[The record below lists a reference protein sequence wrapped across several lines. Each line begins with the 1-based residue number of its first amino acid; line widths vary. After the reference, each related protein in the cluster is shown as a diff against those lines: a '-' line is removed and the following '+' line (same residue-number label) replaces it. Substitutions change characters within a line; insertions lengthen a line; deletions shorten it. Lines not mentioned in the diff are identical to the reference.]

1 MLNFSEANGFGWTAW
16 PLTPQLR
23 EMAEAREFVSYGKTV
38 FSCFVTHVDDV
49 VFGMRNP
56 GRNDRSGSRGGSRGG
71 EGGSSSGQLFN
82 FLIF

>member
-1 MLNFSEANGFGWTAW
+1 MLNFSEANGTGWTAW
-16 PLTPQLR
+16 PLTPQIR

-56 GRNDRSGSRGGSRGG
+56 GRSDRGAEADPEGG
-71 EGGSSSGQLFN
+71 EGGSSSCQLFN